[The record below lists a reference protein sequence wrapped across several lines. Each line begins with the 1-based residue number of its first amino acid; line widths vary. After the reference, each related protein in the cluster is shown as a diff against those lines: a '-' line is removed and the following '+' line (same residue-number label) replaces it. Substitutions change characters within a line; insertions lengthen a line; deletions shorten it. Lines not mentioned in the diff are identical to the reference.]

1 MLKRKIQAD
10 LWLALP
16 LVGIA
21 SACALTVFLSR
32 HEPRTQALA
41 KSYTQSTGHPVDV
54 FQATTGKVFARLEAE
69 AGNPQADVVISAS
82 WDSAADLHERGW
94 LMSYTSPNAKS

>member
-1 MLKRKIQAD
+1 MLNRKLQAA

-21 SACALTVFLSR
+21 PASALTVYSAGPAPLI
-32 HEPRTQALA
+32 QALA
-41 KSYTQSTGHPVDV
+41 KGYTESTGNPVDV

-94 LMSYTSPNAKS
+94 LMSYTSPNAK